1 MLILIISVV
10 FLVLGLILHYGLC
23 TVVCGRMIM
32 LLSLTVLCVTCVLW
46 GYCGLT
52 KNVEYDKKLHE
63 KELLEYRLKNEQ
75 LPGNELLFKDIT
87 KFNNEIREIKYYSN
101 SFVVGIFYN
110 EKIATIDYIN
120 FEYR

>member
-10 FLVLGLILHYGLC
+10 FLVLGLILHYGVC
-23 TVVCGRMIM
+23 TVIWGRMITF
-32 LLSLTVLCVTCVLW
+32 LSSTVLCLVCFLW
-46 GYCGLT
+46 GCCALT
-52 KNVEYDKKLHE
+52 KNVEYNKKIYE

-87 KFNNEIREIKYYSN
+87 EFNNEIREIKYYSS
-101 SFVVGIFYN
+101 SFIVGIFYN

-120 FEYR
+120 VEYR